1 MVNQYWS
8 GSVNR
13 NVTMQDIADRLGVSK
28 VTVSKALNNKE
39 GVGEELRL
47 KIKKTAEEMG
57 YRYNS
62 CAKSVKY
69 GLTYNIGVISP
80 EKFTGTNSFY
90 ISFYKMISKELDRR
104 GYSAIL
110 HTLSHEEEASLRLP
124 RLYYECKADGLIIL
138 GQVGTRYAELLGS
151 IDIPVV
157 FLDFYD
163 KHSEI
168 DSVIS
173 DNFHAAYEL
182 TNYLIENGH
191 REIAYIGNINATSS
205 IQDRYLGYL
214 KSLLE
219 NRITP
224 NPDYV
229 ISDRLDDGTL
239 TDIVLPERMPT
250 AFVCNCDMVA
260 YKIVNK
266 LKQSGWRIP
275 EDVSVVGFDDDIY
288 ATLTIPNLT
297 TVQVNVAEMTSLA
310 VNMIINKI
318 RSNKSYGRIPVRGRI
333 IIRDSVRTINR
344 NQEAME

>member
-1 MVNQYWS
+1 MGQGFALWEWHTFLYDEANAHRDRSYGVFENLPKRLWRNSIQNIAYALTLDRTLQICGNIRSVFSGMVNQYWS

-191 REIAYIGNINATSS
+191 REIAYSETSMLQAVFRTG
-205 IQDRYLGYL
+205 I
-214 KSLLE
+214 
-219 NRITP
+219 
-224 NPDYV
+224 
-229 ISDRLDDGTL
+229 LDT
-239 TDIVLPERMPT
+239 
-250 AFVCNCDMVA
+250 
-260 YKIVNK
+260 
-266 LKQSGWRIP
+266 
-275 EDVSVVGFDDDIY
+275 
-288 ATLTIPNLT
+288 
-297 TVQVNVAEMTSLA
+297 
-310 VNMIINKI
+310 
-318 RSNKSYGRIPVRGRI
+318 
-333 IIRDSVRTINR
+333 
-344 NQEAME
+344 